1 MNIRLQYMQSEE
13 GPAELLLYDIRGVL
27 IKKICKAKSN
37 KGIQTFFARV
47 KKSESE
53 MVAVIQT
60 PNQRIQQKIT
70 SINQ

>member
-1 MNIRLQYMQSEE
+1 MNIHLQYMQSEA
-13 GPAELLLYDIRGVL
+13 GPAELMLYDACGAL
-27 IKKICKAKSN
+27 IKKIRKERRN
-37 KGIQTFFARV
+37 IGIQTFFARV

-53 MVAVIQT
+53 MVAVIQA